1 MLTMKSFLTVAL
13 LLSTLLVSAQT
24 LTRDWKKGDS
34 FEVSFTKTRQDDGG
48 EVVREEDSTYT
59 IEVIATNKTACTLRV
74 ISDHPLYDDEEVS
87 EDDEDFVFD
96 VPQDITYE
104 IVLPKDAPGMTVTN
118 WEAISK
124 SVLSPFEAFEKE
136 LDDEVEF
143 AQFFTLMFEAVVEPF
158 RSQKGIEDMI
168 AQELR
173 YLIDPYFLE
182 FEGQE
187 AITVSNVCP
196 NPIKPELESHMDRVY
211 THSTDADGNT
221 VITVTSDIDMS
232 GLLAPMKDMI
242 VAMATAGDEDMTDQD
257 KANMEAKLAEIDAME
272 MTAVLTETYTVG
284 KDNWPIH
291 VASNMTLE
299 GNEFGRQRSTIVEAT
314 NTLTRK

>member
-1 MLTMKSFLTVAL
+1 MRIVLTAAL
-13 LLSTLLVSAQT
+13 LLSTLFAAAQT

-48 EVVREEDSTYT
+48 EVEREEDSTYT
-59 IEVIATNKTACTLRV
+59 IEVVAANKTECTLHV
-74 ISDHPLYDDEEVS
+74 ISEHPLYDDEEVS
-87 EDDEDFVFD
+87 EDEEDFAFD
-96 VPQDITYE
+96 VPQNITYE
-104 IVLPKDAPGMTVTN
+104 IVLPKNAPGITVTN

-124 SVLSPFEAFEKE
+124 SVLGPFEAFEQE
-136 LDDEVEF
+136 LDDEDGF
-143 AQFFTLMFEAVVEPF
+143 AGFFMLMFEAVVEPF

-182 FEGQE
+182 FEGE
-187 AITVSNVCP
+187 ETITVSNVCP
-196 NPIKPELESHMDRVY
+196 NPIKPELESNMDRVY
-211 THSTDADGNT
+211 THGTDADGNT

-242 VAMATAGDEDMTDQD
+242 MAMATAGGEEMTDED
-257 KANMEAKLAEIDAME
+257 KAKMEAKLAEIDAME

-284 KDNWPIH
+284 KDNWPIQ
-291 VASNMTLE
+291 VESNMTLE
-299 GNEFGRQRSTIVEAT
+299 GNEFGRQRSTIVEAS

>member
-1 MLTMKSFLTVAL
+1 MKSFLTVAL

-48 EVVREEDSTYT
+48 EVEREEDSTYT
-59 IEVIATNKTACTLRV
+59 IEVIAADKTACTLRV
-74 ISDHPLYDDEEVS
+74 ISDHPLYEDEEVS

-136 LDDEVEF
+136 LDDEDEF
-143 AQFFTLMFEAVVEPF
+143 AQFFMLMFEAVVEPF

-168 AQELR
+168 SQELR

-196 NPIKPELESHMDRVY
+196 NPIKPELESHMDRVH

-242 VAMATAGDEDMTDQD
+242 VAMATAGGDDMTDQD

>member
-1 MLTMKSFLTVAL
+1 MRIVLTAAL
-13 LLSTLLVSAQT
+13 LLSTLFATAQT

-48 EVVREEDSTYT
+48 EVEREEDSTYT
-59 IEVIATNKTACTLRV
+59 IEVIAANKTECTLRV
-74 ISDHPLYDDEEVS
+74 VSEHPLYDDEEVS
-87 EDDEDFVFD
+87 EDEEDIVFD
-96 VPQDITYE
+96 VPQNITYE
-104 IVLPKDAPGMTVTN
+104 IVLPKNAPGITVTN

-124 SVLSPFEAFEKE
+124 SVLGPFEAFEKE
-136 LDDEVEF
+136 LDDEDGF
-143 AQFFTLMFEAVVEPF
+143 AGFFMLMFEAVVEPF

-182 FEGQE
+182 FEGE
-187 AITVSNVCP
+187 ASITVSNVCP
-196 NPIKPELESHMDRVY
+196 NPIKPELESNMDRVY

-242 VAMATAGDEDMTDQD
+242 MAMATASGEEMTDED
-257 KANMEAKLAEIDAME
+257 KAKMEAKLAEIDAME

-284 KDNWPIH
+284 KDNWPIQ
-291 VASNMTLE
+291 VESNMTLE
-299 GNEFGRQRSTIVEAT
+299 GNEFGRQRSTIVEAS